1 MPDDTINDPV
11 TGFSYPEPWIRAC
24 RNPDSLSLVR
34 AGLAVLT
41 SSGSVLKR
49 GFTTGTTAAAC
60 CKAAILSTGRTVDS
74 VTVKIPCGLTVSV
87 PVSASGGHASCR
99 KYAGDYPA
107 DATAGLLFS
116 AVYSGKAMGLELVPG
131 EGIGRFFRDTPRYY
145 AGQPAISQP
154 ARECIFLAMNE
165 ALAETGLD
173 GARVSLAVPEG
184 ERVSSATLNPKVGI
198 RGGISILG
206 TTGLVE
212 PWDDHL
218 SESVMERVRTA
229 DRVVLTTGRIGLRHS
244 RLLFPDHE
252 VILAGAKLREALA
265 VAREGSVLCGLPG
278 LILRFLDPGILD
290 GTGCLTVEELSLR
303 PEFDERMREA
313 FRKGRSYY
321 PALRVIV
328 LDRRGLILG
337 DSG

>member
-1 MPDDTINDPV
+1 MPDDTISDPV
-11 TGFSYPEPWIRAC
+11 TGFSYPKSWVQAC
-24 RNPDSLSLVR
+24 RNPDDLSLVR

-60 CKAAILSTGRTVDS
+60 CKAAILSAGRTVDT
-74 VTVKIPCGLTVSV
+74 VMVKIPCGLTVTV
-87 PVSASGGHASCR
+87 PVSASGGNASCR

-116 AVYSGKAMGLELVPG
+116 AVYSERAMGLELVPG

-145 AGQPAISQP
+145 AGQPAISKP
-154 ARECIFLAMNE
+154 ARECIFLAMDE

-173 GARVSLAVPEG
+173 GARVSLVVPDG
-184 ERVSSATLNPKVGI
+184 ERVSSATLNPRVGI
-198 RGGISILG
+198 GGGISVLG

-218 SESVMERVRTA
+218 SESVMERVRSA
-229 DRVVLTTGRIGLRHS
+229 NRVVLTTGRIGLRYS
-244 RLLFPDHE
+244 RLLFPDHD
-252 VILAGAKLREALA
+252 VILAGAKLKEALA
-265 VAREGSVLCGLPG
+265 VAPEGTMLCGLPG

-290 GTGCLTVEELSLR
+290 GTGCLTVEELSLH
-303 PEFDERMREA
+303 PEFEEKMAEA
-313 FRKGRSYY
+313 FCKGRSRY
-321 PALRVIV
+321 PSLRIVI
-328 LDRRGLILG
+328 LNRRGLILG